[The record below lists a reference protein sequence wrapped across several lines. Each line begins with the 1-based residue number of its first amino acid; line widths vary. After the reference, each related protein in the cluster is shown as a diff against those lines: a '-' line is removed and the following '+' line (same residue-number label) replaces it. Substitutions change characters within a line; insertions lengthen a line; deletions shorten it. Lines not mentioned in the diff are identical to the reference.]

1 MQSTRY
7 FIKSLLSIVQW
18 TCFFREKPLAYF
30 QNGQF
35 KNVQNGIVG
44 GNLFHVFETR
54 YFSI

>member
-1 MQSTRY
+1 MQPTRY

-44 GNLFHVFETR
+44 GNLFHDFETR
-54 YFSI
+54 Y